1 MGEAEFLRMLSAAP
15 LAIVDVSGGDQT
27 AFYTLGVR
35 EALTPGATLAAH
47 LGEEP
52 AWTLGAWRPNFVRI
66 DAESAGAAVGE
77 AMEAVLNA
85 GLKDWP
91 NAIRRNGVAVSLAEP
106 EAQLGAGETGLW
118 RFPQSS
124 SGDGQ
129 LLIGVKCGDIRRVN
143 DVDVWVNSE
152 NNLMQMARPWEKSIS
167 AYLRRTGSRWTG
179 LAKSRFDDALGVALA
194 RAAAER
200 GQFEIGDVVITPAP
214 SRTDLADLNHVKAVA
229 HVAAVQ
235 PRADGKGFETG
246 GDVRLCVTTVLD
258 DVARFAKNR
267 KERDCRTILFPLLG
281 TGDAGA
287 PPEIVASEMVSAIVD
302 WRRARGE
309 KPHFSRIYLLA
320 FNQRAKLACIAA
332 MSAAG
337 CIPEMQA

>member
-1 MGEAEFLRMLSAAP
+1 MPTRPSPAP
-15 LAIVDVSGGDQT
+15 SQSDPSVDVSGGDQT

-47 LGEEP
+47 LGMEP

-91 NAIRRNGVAVSLAEP
+91 NAIRRNGVAVSLADP
-106 EAQLGAGETGLW
+106 EAQLATGENGLW

-124 SGDGQ
+124 AGDGQ
-129 LLIGVKCGDIRRVN
+129 TLIGIKCGDIRRVS

-152 NNLMQMARPWEKSIS
+152 NNLMQMARPWERSIS

-179 LAKSRFDDALGVALA
+179 LSKSRFDDALGVALA

-200 GQFEIGDVVITPAP
+200 GQFEIGDVIITPTP
-214 SRTDLADLNHVKAVA
+214 SRT
-229 HVAAVQ
+229 
-235 PRADGKGFETG
+235 
-246 GDVRLCVTTVLD
+246 
-258 DVARFAKNR
+258 
-267 KERDCRTILFPLLG
+267 
-281 TGDAGA
+281 
-287 PPEIVASEMVSAIVD
+287 
-302 WRRARGE
+302 
-309 KPHFSRIYLLA
+309 
-320 FNQRAKLACIAA
+320 
-332 MSAAG
+332 
-337 CIPEMQA
+337 